1 MARPVK
7 FPPAR
12 VIAAIHAEGGFL
24 VQAARR
30 LGCTPMGLHKQAR
43 RDPAVRQALVE
54 ARERTIDL
62 AEWKLFEAI
71 DRGEPWAITFYL
83 TCQGRARGYGVQGAL
98 VVR

>member
-7 FPPAR
+7 FPPQA
-12 VIAAIHAEGGFL
+12 VIAAIHAEGGML

-30 LGCTPMGLHKQAR
+30 LGCSPMALHKQAR
-43 RDPAVRQALVE
+43 KYPEVRQALGE

-62 AEWKLFEAI
+62 AELRLFEAVL
-71 DRGEPWAITFYL
+71 RGEPWAIQCYL
-83 TCQGRARGYGVQGAL
+83 TCQGRARGYGVQVAL